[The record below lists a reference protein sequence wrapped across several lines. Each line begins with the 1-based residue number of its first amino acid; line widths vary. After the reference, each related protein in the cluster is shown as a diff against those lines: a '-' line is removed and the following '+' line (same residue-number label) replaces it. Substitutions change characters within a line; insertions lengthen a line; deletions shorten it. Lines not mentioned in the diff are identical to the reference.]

1 MTENVIISIK
11 GKQLYEEQEPD
22 GMELVTSGTLEVDPE
37 GGYKL
42 SYWESELTGMEG
54 TRTSLTI
61 EPMSVTM
68 EREGTLNSR
77 MVFEEG
83 KKHLFLY
90 DTPFGTTTM
99 SVDTRHIIS
108 RLDEH
113 GGDMELDYMI
123 DFEHAPVSRN
133 KFRINVREIGS

>member
-1 MTENVIISIK
+1 MKMKDVIISIR
-11 GKQLYEEQEPD
+11 GTQGYGEGGD
-22 GMELVTSGTLEVDPE
+22 AIELVTDGL
-37 GGYKL
+37 Y
-42 SYWESELTGMEG
+42 SYSPGHSELVYMESELTGMEG

-61 EPMSVTM
+61 EPMSVVM

-90 DTPFGTTTM
+90 DTPFGATTM
-99 SVDTRHIIS
+99 SVDTRRIFS
-108 RLDEH
+108 KLDEH
-113 GGDMELDYMI
+113 GGDMEIDYLI
-123 DFEHAPVSRN
+123 DFEHAPVGRN